1 MLRGVCFTFI
11 LLISFSHVAFTQGK
25 VDSVKLAMKKN
36 CNKDV
41 QNEEALRLV
50 RTLYLSCIPG
60 ENIEVEGCKVT
71 CLKENV
77 GTILGR

>member
-1 MLRGVCFTFI
+1 MFNGFCLALIF
-11 LLISFSHVAFTQGK
+11 LISFSQAAFTQGK
-25 VDSVKLAMKKN
+25 VDSVKAAMKKN
-36 CNKDV
+36 CNKAV
-41 QNEEALRLV
+41 PNEEALRLV

-60 ENIEVEGCKVT
+60 ENLEVDGCKVT